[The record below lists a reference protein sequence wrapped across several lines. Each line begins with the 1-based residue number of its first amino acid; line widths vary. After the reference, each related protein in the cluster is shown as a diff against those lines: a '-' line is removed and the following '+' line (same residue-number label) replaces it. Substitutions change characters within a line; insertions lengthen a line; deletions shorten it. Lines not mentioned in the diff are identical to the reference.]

1 MKIELDAELE
11 EEDNKFMDVA
21 ATKLELGRVLKD
33 PDLMDEGLKMLGRM
47 PEISPENMLADYLD
61 GNVNSSIYVVM
72 GKLGYPLALNPIFEQ
87 SYSRLMSQRNKNMA
101 ARVKEI
107 TSEKPAK
114 TYFFAVGVHH
124 LLGVGKI
131 QEHLTAAGFTVS
143 RIPHEVK
150 LADLDEAGMYQFLHF
165 KSLKTFLQCRLLQD
179 QSN

>member
-1 MKIELDAELE
+1 MQIQLIKIELDAELE
-11 EEDNKFMDVA
+11 EEDNTFMDIA
-21 ATKLELGRVLKD
+21 ATKLELGRILKD
-33 PDLMDEGLKMLGRM
+33 PDLIDDGLKMLGRM

-61 GNVNSSIYVVM
+61 SNVNSSIYAVM

-114 TYFFAVGVHH
+114 SYSYFFAVGVHH

-143 RIPHEVK
+143 RIPHGVK
-150 LADLDEAGMYQFLHF
+150 LADLDEAGTSSF
-165 KSLKTFLQCRLLQD
+165 T
-179 QSN
+179 SNP